1 MEDLN
6 KVPEFSRYFRVI
18 SPTEIKINKDEIFYR
33 DKYNDIITYI
43 KSMATFDHDTVL
55 EEYLSPK
62 GAILINVNPGT
73 DIEEFIKL
81 ISMNYYLEFIE
92 LRINEIRKEP
102 EKFLKD
108 FPSIIKAIGSISLT
122 TPNTVSKEDSLEEPL
137 SDSEQKIERR
147 LILINQHIDFKEIFK
162 GVNFLHFFFN
172 MQNDTSLNF
181 INSNSILIWVNN
193 DIQDIVKVS
202 SHLFT
207 IFDLFIKVPLLGK
220 IERETVYRDFFE
232 NNPKIVF
239 DVNALVNSTENW
251 EIKDI
256 TQLLKIGIFKHFL
269 NSELNDTSNEITH
282 LLLGIIESGE
292 FLPSYSPN
300 NSLHHQI
307 DKEIENSQHDLPLN
321 TVGDG
326 EKVLTI
332 RNSDE
337 YLNHIRDSR
346 MSDFMLGQLYEN
358 AAFLNYNELILVI
371 DKLDKKEPLEEN
383 DRVLLAKYPFILN
396 YLPKTAQINLEKAKK
411 RVDRIKQAFGK

>member
-18 SPTEIKINKDEIFYR
+18 SPSEIKINKDEIFYR
-33 DKYNDIITYI
+33 EKYNDIITYI

-81 ISMNYYLEFIE
+81 ISMNYHLELIE
-92 LRINEIRKEP
+92 LRINVIRREP
-102 EKFLKD
+102 EKFLKH
-108 FPSIIKAIGSISLT
+108 FPSILKAIGGTSLT
-122 TPNTVSKEDSLEEPL
+122 KSNAVSEEKTLEEPL
-137 SDSEQKIERR
+137 SDSDRKIERR
-147 LILINQHIDFKEIFK
+147 LILINQHIDFKEVFE
-162 GVNFLHFFFN
+162 GENLLQLFFN
-172 MQNDTSLNF
+172 NQNDTPLNF
-181 INSNSILIWVNN
+181 INFNSILIWVNN
-193 DIQDIVKVS
+193 DIRDIVKVS
-202 SHLFT
+202 SYLFS
-207 IFDLFIKVPLLGK
+207 IFDLLVKVPLLGK

-239 DVNALVNSTENW
+239 DVNALLTSTENW

-282 LLLGIIESGE
+282 LLLEIIESGE
-292 FLPSYSPN
+292 FIPSYSSIN
-300 NSLHHQI
+300 LEHQQI
-307 DKEIENSQHDLPLN
+307 DNKIEKSRQEFLPSS
-321 TVGDG
+321 VGEEEED
-326 EKVLTI
+326 LTI
-332 RNSDE
+332 RNSDD

-358 AAFLNYNELILVI
+358 AAFLNYNELVLVI

-383 DRVLLAKYPFILN
+383 DRLLLAKYPFILN
-396 YLPKTAQINLEKAKK
+396 YHPKTAQINLEKAKK